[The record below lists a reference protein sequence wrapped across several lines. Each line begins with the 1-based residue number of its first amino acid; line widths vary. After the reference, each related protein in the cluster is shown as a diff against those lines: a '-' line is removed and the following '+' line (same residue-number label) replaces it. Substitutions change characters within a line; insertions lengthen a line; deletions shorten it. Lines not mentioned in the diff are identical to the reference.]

1 MIAPDL
7 PDAAPALSLAADLFS
22 SQGKLPVMV
31 VTLSDSGATIV
42 SPKQPPCDSFA
53 FLVRNGIKLPA
64 TIAWIDEGRLGL
76 RFETALPNDRRQAAF
91 RAPRGRRQ
99 RIAVVPPPEEALCA
113 A

>member
-1 MIAPDL
+1 MIAIDM
-7 PDAAPALSLAADLFS
+7 PDATPSLSLAADLFS
-22 SQGKLPVMV
+22 SHGKLPVTV
-31 VTLSDSGATIV
+31 VILSDTGATIV

-64 TIAWIDEGRLGL
+64 TIAWIEEGRLGL
-76 RFETALPNDRRQAAF
+76 RFEIAFANDRRRAAF

-99 RIAVVPPPEEALCA
+99 RSAAVPPPEDALCA